1 MEHYTHSLGRFGR
14 GVVNVKS
21 GNLSLFCNDTAT
33 IGRIF
38 NSHECKTLSAFG
50 RGWELKLESAKGTNL
65 VYTNGK
71 LTSFTDKNGVNYRF
85 FYSGG
90 LLSCISCNEGLLFYE
105 YNADGMLTRVIYPD
119 GQKAELCYRDVFYLY
134 DISVTDKNGNG
145 AVAVS
150 YADNFYNNR
159 VGCIYEYIYDGRD
172 RKEQR
177 FIDISNPQNI
187 VTFENKIKTRV

>member
-14 GVVNVKS
+14 GIVNIKS
-21 GNLSLFCNDTAT
+21 GNLMLFSNDTKN
-33 IGRIF
+33 IGRVF
-38 NSHECKTLSAFG
+38 NAERAKQLTPFG
-50 RGWELKLESAKGTNL
+50 RGWELKLESEKGTHIE
-65 VYTNGK
+65 YTNGR
-71 LTSFTDKNGVNYRF
+71 LTSFTAKDGTNYRF

-90 LLSCISCNEGLLFYE
+90 LLSCISYDKGLLFYE

-119 GQKAELCYRDVFYLY
+119 GQKTELCYRDVFYLY
-134 DISVTDKNGNG
+134 DINVTDSEGLGKI
-145 AVAVS
+145 AVS

-177 FIDISNPQNI
+177 FVDISDPTNI
-187 VTFENKIKTRV
+187 VSFEKIKTRV